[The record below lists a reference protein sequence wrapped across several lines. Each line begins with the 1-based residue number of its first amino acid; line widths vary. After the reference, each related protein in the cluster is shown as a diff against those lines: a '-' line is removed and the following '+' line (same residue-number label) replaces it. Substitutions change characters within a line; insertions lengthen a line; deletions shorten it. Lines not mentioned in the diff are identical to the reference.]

1 MHLTVTFNPAVDQ
14 TLQFDEPMA
23 PDRVMRAEDARFD
36 AGGKGINVAQ
46 FLAGLD
52 RPCVATGLVG
62 GFTGQFVRD
71 RLAADS
77 IPTDFVEADGPTR
90 LNTSAVADGVEY
102 KLNHDGPTADDGDI
116 EAIID
121 VIRARDPDTVV
132 VGGSLPPGVTTD
144 AVDAIA
150 AAGAW
155 ETIVDMDGPQL
166 RALEGQYAL
175 CAPNEVELADA
186 VDRDLPTVE
195 DCAAAAEAF
204 REAGFDRVLAS
215 LGEAGALLVTE
226 STTLFAEPLE
236 TDVVDTVG
244 AGDALLSGV
253 VAAWDDGADDE
264 LALRTGVALATLV
277 VGRAGPT
284 VPDRDAV
291 LDLCEQVTVRSLSAN

>member
-1 MHLTVTFNPAVDQ
+1 MILTVTLNPAVDQ
-14 TLQFDEPMA
+14 TLQFDEPLA
-23 PDRVMRAEDARFD
+23 PDRVMRAEEARFD

-46 FLAGLD
+46 FLAGMD
-52 RPCVATGLVG
+52 RACVATGLVG

-71 RLAADS
+71 RLADDS

-90 LNTSAVADGVEY
+90 LNTSAIADGVEY
-102 KLNHDGPTADDGDI
+102 KLNHDGPVADDDDI
-116 EAIID
+116 EAI
-121 VIRARDPDTVV
+121 VEVVRRRDPDTVV

-150 AAGAW
+150 AAGEW

-166 RALEGQYAL
+166 TALAGQYAL
-175 CAPNEVELADA
+175 CAPNDVELADA
-186 VDRDLPTVE
+186 LGRELPTVE
-195 DCAAAAEAF
+195 ACAEAAQTF
-204 REAGFDRVLAS
+204 RAEGFDRVLAS
-215 LGEAGALLVTE
+215 LGDAGALLVTE

-253 VAAWDDGADDE
+253 VAAWADGADDE

-284 VPDRDAV
+284 VPDREAV
-291 LDLCEQVTVRSLSAN
+291 RELRERVTVRTLDNP